1 MKSFRYIL
9 VVSMLLSVALTASA
23 QVDRHD
29 VRAGNRKFRKDN
41 WKEADISYRK
51 ALVKDSTSVAAN
63 YNLANT
69 LYRQENY
76 EEAEKLMKKIGDN
89 ASASANAADYW
100 YNTGDIAIAKKDWQ
114 GAVNAFKEALL
125 KNPSDMDA
133 KENYI
138 YAKKMLE
145 NQQKNGGGNG
155 DGQDNQDQNNQDQNN
170 QNQDQNNQNQD
181 QNKNGQDQNKNGQD
195 QNKDQNN
202 DQNNDGQNKD
212 QDQNQNQNNG
222 QGNGNQQPLQG
233 QEGKISPQQA
243 QQMLR
248 AIQAKEK
255 ETQDKVNKEKADAL
269 KSRQKEKNW

>member
-1 MKSFRYIL
+1 MKILRYML
-9 VVSMLLSVALTASA
+9 VLSMLLSVALTASA
-23 QVDRHD
+23 QIDRHD

-76 EEAEKLMKKIGDN
+76 EDAEKLMKKIGDN

-125 KNPSDMDA
+125 KNPSDMEA

-155 DGQDNQDQNNQDQNN
+155 DGQDNQDQNNQ
-170 QNQDQNNQNQD
+170 NQDQNQ
-181 QNKNGQDQNKNGQD
+181 NGQD

-202 DQNNDGQNKD
+202 DQNKDGQNKD
-212 QDQNQNQNNG
+212 QNQNQNQNND
-222 QGNGNQQPLQG
+222 QGNGSQQPQQGQQG

>member
-9 VVSMLLSVALTASA
+9 VVLMLLSVALTASA

-155 DGQDNQDQNNQDQNN
+155 DGQDNQDQN
-170 QNQDQNNQNQD
+170 
-181 QNKNGQDQNKNGQD
+181 KNGQD
-195 QNKDQNN
+195 QNKDQNKDQNN
-202 DQNNDGQNKD
+202 DQNKDGQNKD
-212 QDQNQNQNNG
+212 QNQNQNQNND
-222 QGNGNQQPLQG
+222 QGNGSQQPQQG

>member
-1 MKSFRYIL
+1 MKSLRYIL

-155 DGQDNQDQNNQDQNN
+155 DGQDNQDQNNQN
-170 QNQDQNNQNQD
+170 
-181 QNKNGQDQNKNGQD
+181 QDQNKNGQD

-212 QDQNQNQNNG
+212 QDQNQNNG
-222 QGNGNQQPLQG
+222 QGNASQQPQQG

>member
-155 DGQDNQDQNNQDQNN
+155 DGQDNQDQNNQDQN
-170 QNQDQNNQNQD
+170 QNQ
-181 QNKNGQDQNKNGQD
+181 NGQD

-202 DQNNDGQNKD
+202 DQNKDGQNK
-212 QDQNQNQNNG
+212 DQNQNQNND
-222 QGNGNQQPLQG
+222 QGNGSQQPQQG

-269 KSRQKEKNW
+269 KSRHKEKNW

>member
-41 WKEADISYRK
+41 WKESDISYRK

-155 DGQDNQDQNNQDQNN
+155 DGQDNQDQNNQN
-170 QNQDQNNQNQD
+170 
-181 QNKNGQDQNKNGQD
+181 QDQNKNGQD

>member
-51 ALVKDSTSVAAN
+51 ALVKDSTSMAAN

-145 NQQKNGGGNG
+145 NQQKNGGGKG
-155 DGQDNQDQNNQDQNN
+155 DGQDN
-170 QNQDQNNQNQD
+170 
-181 QNKNGQDQNKNGQD
+181 QDQNKNGQD

-202 DQNNDGQNKD
+202 DQNKDGQNKD
-212 QDQNQNQNNG
+212 HDQNQNQNQNNG
-222 QGNGNQQPLQG
+222 QGNGSQQPQQGQQG

>member
-170 QNQDQNNQNQD
+170 QNQDQNQ
-181 QNKNGQDQNKNGQD
+181 NGQD

-202 DQNNDGQNKD
+202 DQNKDGQNKD
-212 QDQNQNQNNG
+212 QNQNQNQNQNND
-222 QGNGNQQPLQG
+222 QGNGGQQPQQGQQG

>member
-76 EEAEKLMKKIGDN
+76 DEAEKLMKKIGDN

-155 DGQDNQDQNNQDQNN
+155 DGQDNQDQNNQ
-170 QNQDQNNQNQD
+170 NQD
-181 QNKNGQDQNKNGQD
+181 QNKNGQ
-195 QNKDQNN
+195 NKDQN
-202 DQNNDGQNKD
+202 
-212 QDQNQNQNNG
+212 QNQNQNNG
-222 QGNGNQQPLQG
+222 QGNASQQPQQG

>member
-9 VVSMLLSVALTASA
+9 VVSMLFSVALTASA

-155 DGQDNQDQNNQDQNN
+155 DGQDNQDQNNQN
-170 QNQDQNNQNQD
+170 
-181 QNKNGQDQNKNGQD
+181 QDQNKNGQD

-212 QDQNQNQNNG
+212 QNQNQNQNNG
-222 QGNGNQQPLQG
+222 QGNGNQQLPQG

>member
-155 DGQDNQDQNNQDQNN
+155 DGQDNQDQNNQ
-170 QNQDQNNQNQD
+170 NQDQN
-181 QNKNGQDQNKNGQD
+181 QNKNGQD

-202 DQNNDGQNKD
+202 DQNKDGQNKD
-212 QDQNQNQNNG
+212 QNQNQNQNNG
-222 QGNGNQQPLQG
+222 QGNGSQQPLQG

>member
-155 DGQDNQDQNNQDQNN
+155 DGQDNQDQNNQNQNN
-170 QNQDQNNQNQD
+170 QN
-181 QNKNGQDQNKNGQD
+181 QDQNKNGQD

-212 QDQNQNQNNG
+212 QNQNQNQNND
-222 QGNGNQQPLQG
+222 QGNGNQQPQQGQQG